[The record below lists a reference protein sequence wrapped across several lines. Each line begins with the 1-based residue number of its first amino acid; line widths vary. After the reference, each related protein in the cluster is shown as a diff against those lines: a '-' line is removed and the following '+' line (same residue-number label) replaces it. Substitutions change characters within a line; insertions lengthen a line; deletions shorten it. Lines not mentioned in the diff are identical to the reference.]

1 MDDLSIHELIVVTED
16 SSEKLK
22 AILFNEVVHVVQFEL
37 LTKDAILRNAP
48 DHLHDEVLVPRG
60 QSHLVLRYEDEQLDE
75 LPSKSNSEATYEKDS
90 CVYELSSIF
99 KC

>member
-16 SSEKLK
+16 SSEELK
-22 AILFNEVVHVVQFEL
+22 AILFHVVQFEL

-60 QSHLVLRYEDEQLDE
+60 
-75 LPSKSNSEATYEKDS
+75 
-90 CVYELSSIF
+90 
-99 KC
+99 